1 MKHFAFIFLL
11 MPALLPCGSLFAHPL
26 DDRAQMASEVVIVSD
41 SRLEYVLDFRYVSV
55 MASWSEFSGGNAM
68 GGGLDANDD
77 GLVTR
82 DELKRRYN
90 DLVDQMVFS
99 LGISL
104 DGSPIDLEP
113 DFDRFLFENMDN
125 PKATLDL
132 DEGVPIDT
140 FRIHYRFVFWWESP
154 KALTPGRHEVE
165 YYFTGQQT
173 VVHTPEEQM
182 IAFDA
187 RENPRERLKVVT
199 YDKAMEAYPKLV
211 FGWGVEGSKVP
222 TIIDSSPPEGWMPP
236 PESNFSP
243 DTSWQ
248 PRLQDKPE
256 TVAELLPALFT
267 LIVGCALALVG
278 LVCVL
283 RVLAKGAPEAKSRV
297 TGLAWSGLLMLGGGV
312 ILLGACV
319 RLGIIGLGV

>member
-1 MKHFAFIFLL
+1 MKHFAFLFLL

-82 DELKRRYN
+82 GELKRRYN

-211 FGWGVEGSKVP
+211 FGWGVTQPAAPAVLKPGSDEQTVP
-222 TIIDSSPPEGWMPP
+222 VGGEQPPAMLTRNEPP
-236 PESNFSP
+236 G
-243 DTSWQ
+243 DT
-248 PRLQDKPE
+248 E
-256 TVAELLPALFT
+256 
-267 LIVGCALALVG
+267 
-278 LVCVL
+278 
-283 RVLAKGAPEAKSRV
+283 
-297 TGLAWSGLLMLGGGV
+297 GGGV
-312 ILLGACV
+312 PGWLTLIAGIALGVGGLAQFLRSILKPTPGRSRGRAILSSCLYLAASAVMVLGASY
-319 RLGIIGLGV
+319 RLGILRLH